1 MKLNYCFHVG
11 MYLLSTCLLFPC
23 SKNVNG
29 KNAIWWERMQEIPYT
44 MNHPPSLS
52 LRPPVNDGY
61 FMNKMSIFWNEPC
74 QLIGRLFFARK
85 LYIIT
90 RSSTFELIILELGD
104 ICHEENDH

>member
-1 MKLNYCFHVG
+1 MLIQDPTIIRTLRVG
-11 MYLLSTCLLFPC
+11 TYYLCLLFPC

-52 LRPPVNDGY
+52 PLCPPINDGY

-74 QLIGRLFFARK
+74 QLRGSLF
-85 LYIIT
+85 LPEN
-90 RSSTFELIILELGD
+90 STSLVVVLHL
-104 ICHEENDH
+104 N